1 MESQAVI
8 ILNSILNQARR
19 VLNQLFNRFV
29 SVPIFIK
36 ILGVGM
42 FVVVLFGAIVL
53 YRTRISVARTFY
65 GMLENETKT
74 LALMV
79 AANLE
84 RPLAVRDYL
93 STQLVLNDAKQ
104 IYPDILYGIVEDKAN
119 RIFAHTFEGTVPP
132 DLVGLLP
139 PVTGLNSSNKPHLE
153 IFNNAAGFIMEASVP
168 IIKGEPVRLR
178 IGTSDRQIRQ
188 QLYDLTRLLLVSTI
202 FCALLGCGLALI
214 LTYLITRPVKNLL
227 AVTNRISQ
235 GDFTSR
241 SQVFWNDEIG
251 KFAVAFNHMADNL
264 QQYRREVE
272 EKEAVRQALLE
283 KVIFIQEEE
292 RRRIAQDLHDQLGQ
306 SLSVM
311 LLDIRQPDSGT
322 QGFCE
327 KHFMIEKRLSELIDE
342 VRQLAWGMHP
352 AILDDYGLD
361 EALARYISTISKAT
375 RMDIA
380 YQYLCPRQ
388 LPRLPIRIEVA
399 LYRIAQEAITNIVR
413 HADTKQ
419 ASVVFM
425 RNERETILLVEDG
438 GKGFD
443 TAAHSDREFTHMGL
457 VGMSE
462 RTSMLSGEFTVESVP
477 GMGTTIRVKIPQEIL
492 S

>member
-1 MESQAVI
+1 MESQVVI
-8 ILNSILNQARR
+8 FLNSILNRARR
-19 VLNQLFNRFV
+19 ALNQLFNSFV

-93 STQLVLNDAKQ
+93 SAQLVLNDAKQ

-153 IFNNAAGFIMEASVP
+153 IFNNAEGFIMESSVP

-178 IGTSDRQIRQ
+178 IGTSDRLIRQ

-202 FCALLGCGLALI
+202 FCAILGCGLALI

-227 AVTNRISQ
+227 AATNRISQ

-241 SQVFWNDEIG
+241 SHVFWNDEIG
-251 KFAVAFNHMADNL
+251 KFAVAFNRMADNL

-306 SLSVM
+306 SLSVHASGYPAAGQRHTV
-311 LLDIRQPDSGT
+311 LL
-322 QGFCE
+322 
-327 KHFMIEKRLSELIDE
+327 
-342 VRQLAWGMHP
+342 
-352 AILDDYGLD
+352 
-361 EALARYISTISKAT
+361 
-375 RMDIA
+375 
-380 YQYLCPRQ
+380 
-388 LPRLPIRIEVA
+388 
-399 LYRIAQEAITNIVR
+399 
-413 HADTKQ
+413 
-419 ASVVFM
+419 
-425 RNERETILLVEDG
+425 
-438 GKGFD
+438 
-443 TAAHSDREFTHMGL
+443 
-457 VGMSE
+457 
-462 RTSMLSGEFTVESVP
+462 
-477 GMGTTIRVKIPQEIL
+477 
-492 S
+492 